1 MSQPH
6 LLFAG
11 ACARVVDENLNADP
25 REPNA
30 LRTLP
35 RRDADKMASVPVGG
49 LVQVL
54 DGPRPDKTPK
64 KETTWWAVRVLDG
77 AHQGPAGL
85 DGGDRAGDG
94 VLQPAGGCV
103 PEGVRAKSTL
113 IYLRKETIK

>member
-35 RRDADKMASVPVGG
+35 RRDADKIASVPVGG

-54 DGPRPDKTPK
+54 DGPRLDKSPQK
-64 KETTWWAVRVLDG
+64 VTTWWAVRVLDG
-77 AHQGPAGL
+77 AHK
-85 DGGDRAGDG
+85 DRLGWMAEIEPGTAFYNLRE
-94 VLQPAGGCV
+94 VAC
-103 PEGVRAKSTL
+103 PE
-113 IYLRKETIK
+113 E

>member
-35 RRDADKMASVPVGG
+35 RRDADKVASVPVGG

-54 DGPRPDKTPK
+54 DGPRLDKPPK
-64 KETTWWAVRVLDG
+64 KETAWWAVRVLDTDRLG
-77 AHQGPAGL
+77 WMAEIEPGTAFYNLREVACPA
-85 DGGDRAGDG
+85 
-94 VLQPAGGCV
+94 
-103 PEGVRAKSTL
+103 E
-113 IYLRKETIK
+113 

>member
-30 LRTLP
+30 LRALP
-35 RRDADKMASVPVGG
+35 LANADKVASVPVGG

-54 DGPRPDKTPK
+54 DGPRLDKTPK

-77 AHQGPAGL
+77 LPKDLLGWMAEVEPGTAF
-85 DGGDRAGDG
+85 
-94 VLQPAGGCV
+94 
-103 PEGVRAKSTL
+103 
-113 IYLRKETIK
+113 YNLREVACPVA

>member
-35 RRDADKMASVPVGG
+35 RSDADKIASVPVGG

-54 DGPRPDKTPK
+54 DGPRPARTPK

-77 AHQGPAGL
+77 VHQ
-85 DGGDRAGDG
+85 DRLGWMAEVEPGT
-94 VLQPAGGCV
+94 AF
-103 PEGVRAKSTL
+103 
-113 IYLRKETIK
+113 YNLREVACSEA